1 MLKYFLKRNNYN
13 RIKKLIGKKPI
24 RFEGTFEKDPFLVKN
39 KYICETTSII
49 FLCCVNSNFKEIYII
64 EEKNKEINLTQSEI
78 KKLYELAQ
86 EKFRKPY

>member
-39 KYICETTSII
+39 KYICENISII
-49 FLCCVNSNFKEIYII
+49 FLCFKEIYII
-64 EEKNKEINLTQSEI
+64 EEKNKEINLTQFEI

-86 EKFRKPY
+86 EKFQKPY

>member
-49 FLCCVNSNFKEIYII
+49 FLCFKEIYII
-64 EEKNKEINLTQSEI
+64 EEKNKEINLTQFEI
-78 KKLYELAQ
+78 KKLYQLAQ
-86 EKFRKPY
+86 DKFQKPY